1 MVPPAIQA
9 GIGTARIESVVGVC
23 GEVLVVD
30 VALIGHFARDRLVF
44 RGIAEIA
51 SGGGVYYGSLAVRRL
66 GFSVAVI
73 TRLHPGDFD
82 QLDEMR
88 REGITVYASPAA
100 ETTGIENLYPGE
112 TMDRR
117 ICRPLAFAGPFSVDE
132 IPHVNARVTI
142 ITPLM
147 AGEIPRDLV
156 RTLVA
161 RGAVGLDVQGFVRVR
176 DGDALVTRDWRG
188 KTTDLA
194 GVTYLKVDD
203 AEAEVLTGQTD
214 ARNGAQA
221 LARLGPREVILT
233 HAGGV
238 LVYAEGAFFEA
249 AFTPRTVLG
258 RTGRG
263 DTCFATYVASRLNT
277 SPGDA
282 CRLAAAVTSLKME
295 QPGPYRGTPADAER
309 LMAGRRPPGASRA
322 PA

>member
-1 MVPPAIQA
+1 
-9 GIGTARIESVVGVC
+9 
-23 GEVLVVD
+23 VVD

-44 RGIAEIA
+44 RGTAEVA
-51 SGGGVYYGSLAVRRL
+51 SGGGVYYGSMALRRL

-82 QLDEMR
+82 HLDEMR
-88 REGITVYASPAA
+88 REGITVYASPATQ
-100 ETTGIENLYPGE
+100 TTGIENIYPGE

-117 ICRPLAFAGPFSVDE
+117 ICRPMAFAGPFAATE
-132 IPHVNARVTI
+132 IPEVEARVII

-147 AGEIPRDLV
+147 ACEVPRDLV
-156 RTLVA
+156 RALVA
-161 RGAVGLDVQGFVRVR
+161 RGPVGLDVQGFVRVR
-176 DGDALVTRDWRG
+176 DGDTLVTRDWLG
-188 KTTDLA
+188 KTADLA

-214 ARNGAQA
+214 KRRGAQA
-221 LARLGPREVILT
+221 LAGLGPREVILT

-238 LVYAEGAFFEA
+238 LVYAEGAFVEA
-249 AFTPRTVLG
+249 PFVPRTVLG

-263 DTCFATYVASRLNT
+263 DTCFATYVGSRLRA
-277 SPGDA
+277 SPEEA

-295 QPGPYRGTPADAER
+295 QPGPYRGTRADAER
-309 LMAGRRPPGASRA
+309 LLAGRRPPGTLRA